1 MATEAMLGSLM
12 EPELDLEG
20 VLWMRVVDIR
30 FCLPS
35 THSFTNKTPISFWR
49 TPSPTLSVYGLLSSC
64 DLCLVNGIHCNWL
77 QGRHVTQSGLMR
89 YSLRSFAG
97 SVGDHSC

>member
-49 TPSPTLSVYGLLSSC
+49 TPSPTLSVYGLLSSAP
-64 DLCLVNGIHCNWL
+64 
-77 QGRHVTQSGLMR
+77 VTSAWSMESTVIGCRVDM
-89 YSLRSFAG
+89 
-97 SVGDHSC
+97 